1 MNPTSQAD
9 MNGRVID
16 IIKQSEI
23 NAEYETVRSAIIA
36 IVIVMMPF
44 GWDILAFLTCE
55 LLIPDGD

>member
-1 MNPTSQAD
+1 V
-9 MNGRVID
+9 NGRVID

-23 NAEYETVRSAIIA
+23 NAENETERPVIIA
-36 IVIVMMPF
+36 ILIVMMPF